1 MNSLSL
7 KNSKNSNLLLNSR
20 NSTTSELIKYKHSLK
35 STIKFTSEV
44 IKKLIEKDN
53 FSILFDYAHDTKNP
67 ICSGLRRVVKSEN
80 FSEDYTNFLLN
91 DFSSLKTP
99 TLSLLELMN
108 RINYYLDVEPLIF
121 PMVVILFERLKIKI
135 DILNYMNKTNYK
147 INSNNIHLVFVGL
160 FFILTKLYEDNIYDN
175 KTYSSIFG
183 VDLNRLFKIEKKL
196 LIMLDYNIYIK
207 DEELEVFINSFL

>member
-1 MNSLSL
+1 MD
-7 KNSKNSNLLLNSR
+7 R
-20 NSTTSELIKYKHSLK
+20 SEK
-35 STIKFTSEV
+35 
-44 IKKLIEKDN
+44 EKTN
-53 FSILFDYAHDTKNP
+53 VLP
-67 ICSGLRRVVKSEN
+67 EN
-80 FSEDYTNFLLN
+80 HT
-91 DFSSLKTP
+91 
-99 TLSLLELMN
+99 
-108 RINYYLDVEPLIF
+108 
-121 PMVVILFERLKIKI
+121 I